1 MPTRFKALTSQPRRF
16 IMAIMLFVVLDLS
29 TLVINRWLAEEMSR
43 DAVAINLAGRQRML
57 SQQTTKALLQ
67 AGDATS
73 TVEFEAAI
81 GEFKAAF
88 RLFEQTLTAFA
99 EGGEAPGGDGTP
111 VILGKVDGEAARAV
125 EAAHRLIAPLPPLLA
140 GMRPYPAGHPGPA
153 AEYMMRHNQE
163 ILALMN
169 RLTMELER
177 DSLHQASRLRSI
189 QTGAFLLALA
199 NFLGIVFGM
208 LRRVRRAEDDKQRW
222 RELARHD
229 PLTGL
234 SNRKGFSEAGVA
246 ILSRAQVENAA
257 GVVVMLDLDGF
268 KPIND
273 RYGHAMGD
281 RVLVKL
287 AEKLATAARAT
298 DVVAR
303 LGGDEFAILCPTL
316 QTEQDIKQFCE
327 RLLAAIASVPAD
339 LVPDCP
345 LGGSVGV
352 ARYPQDGYVLENL
365 LGRADLA
372 MYTAKNAGGRR
383 WHID

>member
-1 MPTRFKALTSQPRRF
+1 
-16 IMAIMLFVVLDLS
+16 
-29 TLVINRWLAEEMSR
+29 
-43 DAVAINLAGRQRML
+43 
-57 SQQTTKALLQ
+57 
-67 AGDATS
+67 
-73 TVEFEAAI
+73 
-81 GEFKAAF
+81 
-88 RLFEQTLTAFA
+88 
-99 EGGEAPGGDGTP
+99 
-111 VILGKVDGEAARAV
+111 
-125 EAAHRLIAPLPPLLA
+125 
-140 GMRPYPAGHPGPA
+140 
-153 AEYMMRHNQE
+153 MRHNQE

-208 LRRVRRAEDDKQRW
+208 MRRVRRAEDDKQRW

-246 ILSRAQVENAA
+246 ILTRAQVENAA

-316 QTEQDIKQFCE
+316 QTAQDIEQFCE

>member
-1 MPTRFKALTSQPRRF
+1 MRTQLKALLSPRRRL

-67 AGDATS
+67 ASDAVS
-73 TVEFEAAI
+73 TAEFEAAI
-81 GEFKAAF
+81 GEFRAAF
-88 RLFEQTLTAFA
+88 QLFEQTLTAFA

-111 VILGKVDGEAARAV
+111 VILGKVDGEAARVV
-125 EAAHRLIAPLPPLLA
+125 EAARRLIAPLPPLLA
-140 GMRPYPAGHPGPA
+140 KMHPYAAGHPGPA
-153 AEYMMRHNQE
+153 GEYMMQHNRE
-163 ILALMN
+163 ILELMN
-169 RLTMELER
+169 RLTTELEH

-208 LRRVRRAEDDKQRW
+208 LSHVRRAQDDSQRW
-222 RELARHD
+222 QELARHD

-234 SNRKGFSEAGVA
+234 SNRKGFTEAGVA
-246 ILSRAQVENAA
+246 ILTRAQVKNAA

-316 QTEQDIKQFCE
+316 QSTQDIEQFCE
-327 RLLAAIASVPAD
+327 RLLAAIASVPAEV
-339 LVPDCP
+339 VPDCP

-372 MYTAKNAGGRR
+372 MYAAKNAGGRR